1 MPALLCFDDER
12 PAAQRLLTAL
22 QAAEAPGQ
30 YPTGG
35 EPWQLA
41 VVERHRF
48 PDGEWRLRLPATLP
62 PVVAFY
68 RSLHQPN
75 EKLVELLLAAP
86 AARELGAQ
94 RLWLVAPY
102 LAYMRQDMA
111 FSPGEVVSQRHIGRW
126 LAAAFDGLITV
137 DPHLHRV
144 AALADA
150 VPLADA
156 QALSAAPVLGAWV
169 VQRRP
174 GALLLGPDEESA
186 QWVQQAAAATG
197 LQAAVCRKV
206 RHGDREV
213 QVALPPLDVRGRAVV
228 ILDDMASTGRTV
240 AQAAAALRSAGAA
253 SVDVAVTHALFV
265 GDALVALQAAGVG
278 EVWST
283 DSVPHASNAVALA
296 PLLAPALQRSV
307 RSFQI
312 SGNSTTS
319 SILRK

>member
-1 MPALLCFDDER
+1 MPLLLCCDDETG
-12 PAAQRLLTAL
+12 PAGRLLTAL
-22 QAAEAPGQ
+22 RALDGDDAR
-30 YPTGG
+30 
-35 EPWQLA
+35 EPWTLA
-41 VVERHRF
+41 VIDRHRF
-48 PDGEWRLRLPATLP
+48 PDGEWRLRLPACMP
-62 PVVAFY
+62 AAVAVY

-111 FSPGEVVSQRHIGRW
+111 FTPGEVVSQRHLGRW

-144 AALADA
+144 ATLAEA
-150 VPLADA
+150 VPLGDA
-156 QALSAAPVLGAWV
+156 QALSAAPLLAQAIVA
-169 VQRRP
+169 RRP

-186 QWVQQAAAATG
+186 QWVQQAAATVG

-206 RHGDREV
+206 RRGDRDV
-213 QVALPPLDVRGRAVV
+213 QVELPALDVRGRAVV

-240 AQAAAALRSAGAA
+240 ARAAAALRAAGAV

-265 GDALVALQAAGVG
+265 GDALAVMQAAGVG

-283 DSVPHASNAVALA
+283 DSVPHASNTVALA
-296 PLLAPALQRSV
+296 PLLAAALQRSV
-307 RSFQI
+307 RSVAG
-312 SGNSTTS
+312 SGTAAGAAC
-319 SILRK
+319 R

>member
-22 QAAEAPGQ
+22 QAADANGED
-30 YPTGG
+30 PTGCG
-35 EPWQLA
+35 PWQLA
-41 VVERHRF
+41 VIERHRF

-126 LAAAFDGLITV
+126 LAVAFDGLVTV

-144 AALADA
+144 ATLAEA
-150 VPLADA
+150 VPVAA
-156 QALSAAPVLGAWV
+156 AHALSAAPLLGALAA
-169 VQRRP
+169 QRRP

-186 QWVQQAAAATG
+186 QWVRQAADAAG
-197 LQAAVCRKV
+197 LQ
-206 RHGDREV
+206 
-213 QVALPPLDVRGRAVV
+213 
-228 ILDDMASTGRTV
+228 T
-240 AQAAAALRSAGAA
+240 
-253 SVDVAVTHALFV
+253 
-265 GDALVALQAAGVG
+265 
-278 EVWST
+278 
-283 DSVPHASNAVALA
+283 AVA
-296 PLLAPALQRSV
+296 R
-307 RSFQI
+307 
-312 SGNSTTS
+312 
-319 SILRK
+319 

>member
-1 MPALLCFDDER
+1 MPVLLYFDDES
-12 PAAQRLLTAL
+12 ASAGRLLAAL
-22 QAAEAPGQ
+22 QGLDDG
-30 YPTGG
+30 TGG

-41 VVERHRF
+41 VIERHRF
-48 PDGEWRLRLPATLP
+48 PDGESRLRLPPGLP
-62 PVVAFY
+62 PVVAVY
-68 RSLHQPN
+68 RSLHRPN

-86 AARELGAQ
+86 AARELGAR

-102 LAYMRQDMA
+102 LAYMRQDSA
-111 FSPGEVVSQRHIGRW
+111 FTPGEVVSQRHVGHW
-126 LAAAFDGLITV
+126 LAAAFDGLLTV

-144 AALADA
+144 ATLAEA

-156 QALSAAPVLGAWV
+156 QALSAAPLLA
-169 VQRRP
+169 QTIAARRP
-174 GALLLGPDEESA
+174 GALLVGPDEESA
-186 QWVQQAAAATG
+186 QWVRQAAAAVG
-197 LQAAVCRKV
+197 LASAVCRKV
-206 RHGDREV
+206 RRGDHDV
-213 QVALPPLDVRGRAVV
+213 QVELPPQDVRGRAVV

-240 AQAAAALRSAGAA
+240 AQAAAGLRAAGAA

-265 GDALVALQAAGVG
+265 GDALAAMQAAGVG

-283 DSVPHASNAVALA
+283 DSVPHASNVVPLA

-319 SILRK
+319 SILRR